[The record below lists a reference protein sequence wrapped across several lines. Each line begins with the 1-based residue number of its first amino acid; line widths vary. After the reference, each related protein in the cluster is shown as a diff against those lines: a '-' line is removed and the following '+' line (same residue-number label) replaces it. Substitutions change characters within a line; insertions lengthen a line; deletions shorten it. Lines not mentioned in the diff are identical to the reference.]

1 MAKMSITFDGFNK
14 LAEDID
20 AIGGD
25 LHAAVDEAL
34 TETQKIV
41 QENLTTAASV
51 YAAKGGGL
59 KGYAT
64 GKMYNSIIQD
74 AYVEWKGTVA
84 HVGTGFT
91 SLGDGGFAGFMHSIF
106 VMYGTPRMAKDAKVY
121 NAIKGAK
128 TRKQIAEKQDEIMKK
143 HLELGKGG

>member
-1 MAKMSITFDGFNK
+1 MAKMSITFDGFAK

-41 QENLTTAASV
+41 QDNLETAAQIYS
-51 YAAKGGGL
+51 AKGR

-64 GKMYNSIIQD
+64 GKMYASIIHD
-74 AYVEWKGTVA
+74 ASIDWKGTVA
-84 HVGTGFT
+84 EVKTGFT
-91 SLGDGGFAGFMHSIF
+91 SQGGNIAGFMHSLF
-106 VMYGTPRMAKDAKVY
+106 VMYGTPRMMKDVKVY
-121 NAIKGAK
+121 NAIKGTK
-128 TRKQIAEKQDEIMKK
+128 TRKDIAKAQEEIMMK
-143 HLELGKGG
+143 HLDLGKG

>member
-1 MAKMSITFDGFNK
+1 MAKMSITFDGFAK

-34 TETQKIV
+34 EETQLIV
-41 QENLTTAASV
+41 QSNLVTAAQV
-51 YAAKGGGL
+51 YSGKGR

-74 AYVEWKGTVA
+74 LQIDWKGTVA
-84 HVGTGFT
+84 EVNTGFT
-91 SLGDGGFAGFMHSIF
+91 GTGANMQGFMHSIF

-121 NAIKGAK
+121 NAIKGTK
-128 TRKQIAEKQDEIMKK
+128 TRKDIAKAQEEIMVK
-143 HLELGKGG
+143 HLELGKGR